1 MVGTKGV
8 RLEPL
13 SDPSST
19 TNRGA
24 RVEVMSLRAGGAAG
38 TAVSRPARLTSLNP
52 KAAVQRYMQDHKVT
66 ELLHNVTGDVILAKP
81 ANPARFIVDWMS
93 ALLGPDE
100 AESVAE
106 ASRGCFLRVHVECG
120 LQGKIVRQHFSRRAP
135 QKGFQPGAMREWRR
149 EASGVL
155 ATVVDSVLGDD
166 IAEGGGRE
174 PWKPL
179 DDAMRALADRVRE
192 VEEELRL
199 ARAELEKSREVAV
212 ELRAQLAEAEADL
225 KGGGHEEHA
234 SGVAAKASWE
244 CSDELRARLRKVFDK
259 VFTKMDL
266 NNDGTVDAEEMS
278 KTSVLLNELH
288 VEFGLRAEV
297 QFTDSMTF
305 AQFETRLVRELEL
318 TRKEQA
324 LGGGPVARAVAE
336 RLPGGSPEKPL
347 QHLVEMSG
355 EELRHFC
362 RTSVAAGVEQCLRL
376 QQETIRQLRQQT
388 GGGGDSGA
396 GEQGNAKFAQ
406 GGAVLGQARFGE
418 LKEFTSGLLGKLG
431 LPDPRLFEANP

>member
-1 MVGTKGV
+1 MSGTKGV
-8 RLEPL
+8 RLEAL
-13 SDPSST
+13 SDPPST
-19 TNRGA
+19 TKRGA
-24 RVEVMSLRAGGAAG
+24 REEAMSGGAGGAAG

-52 KAAVQRYMQDHKVT
+52 KAAVQRYMQDFKVA
-66 ELLHNVTGDVILAKP
+66 ELLHDVTGDVILAKP
-81 ANPARFIVDWMS
+81 ANPARFIRDSMS

-100 AESVAE
+100 AESEAE
-106 ASRGCFLRVHVECG
+106 ASGGCFLRVHVECG
-120 LQGKIVRQHFSRRAP
+120 LKGKIVRQHFSRRAP
-135 QKGFQPGAMREWRR
+135 EKGFQPGAMREWRR

-166 IAEGGGRE
+166 RAEGDGRE

-192 VEEELRL
+192 VEEELRE
-199 ARAELEKSREVAV
+199 ARVELEKSGEVAV
-212 ELRAQLAEAEADL
+212 ELRARLAQAEADL
-225 KGGGHEEHA
+225 TGGGDEEDA
-234 SGVAAKASWE
+234 SGAGAKASWE
-244 CSDELRARLRKVFDK
+244 CSDELRARLRKVLGE

-266 NNDGTVDAEEMS
+266 NTDGKLSTEEMS
-278 KTSVLLNELH
+278 KTSDLLTELH

-305 AQFETRLVRELEL
+305 DQFETRLGRELEL

-347 QHLVEMSG
+347 LRLLEMSG

-362 RTSVAAGVEQCLRL
+362 RTSVAAGVEHV
-376 QQETIRQLRQQT
+376 LRQQ
-388 GGGGDSGA
+388 
-396 GEQGNAKFAQ
+396 
-406 GGAVLGQARFGE
+406 QA
-418 LKEFTSGLLGKLG
+418 
-431 LPDPRLFEANP
+431 